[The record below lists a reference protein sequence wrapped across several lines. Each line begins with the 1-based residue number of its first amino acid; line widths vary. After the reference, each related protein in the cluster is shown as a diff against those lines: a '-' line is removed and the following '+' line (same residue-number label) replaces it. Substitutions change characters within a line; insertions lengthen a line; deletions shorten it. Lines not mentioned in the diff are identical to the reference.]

1 MKATEQLSPQVGST
15 VTLADFCPYV
25 QEFTWKSNSGE
36 IAPRGTRC
44 TASENQPDSESDYA
58 LENYGE
64 ESRCF
69 EQGSKWNQKSCNAM
83 KQWRRY
89 GAGCYNYRDAK
100 CHPSDSFER
109 MASKASKLREFL
121 PCPSCLALETGTLL
135 VHLGTTGVG

>member
-1 MKATEQLSPQVGST
+1 M
-15 VTLADFCPYV
+15 TLADFCPYV
-25 QEFTWKSNSGE
+25 QEFTWKSNNGE

-109 MASKASKLREFL
+109 MASKASKGYLTSSKLNLSMKRNFGRNKAFEVSKVEWL
-121 PCPSCLALETGTLL
+121 ILIQ
-135 VHLGTTGVG
+135 